1 MQPKMT
7 VTNRS
12 TERRPLW
19 TEPEGADYWMLPEQ
33 TFTIMAES
41 DDPNGV
47 FEICDDGTGIQVFG
61 SYVMGYLTV
70 FHSGQ
75 LLECGH
81 QRPPEQ
87 LLLPPS
93 ANFQRCMAASN
104 EPANAPVVE
113 QARQ

>member
-7 VTNRS
+7 VTNHS

-19 TEPEGADYWMLPEQ
+19 TEPEGADYWMLPKQ
-33 TFTIMAES
+33 TFTIMAEN
-41 DDPNGV
+41 DDPDGV
-47 FEICDDGTGIQVFG
+47 FEICDDGTGILVFG
-61 SYVMGYLTV
+61 SYVMGYLSV

-87 LLLPPS
+87 
-93 ANFQRCMAASN
+93 
-104 EPANAPVVE
+104 
-113 QARQ
+113 